1 LNQNDFIAWLVQAML
16 SWSRWLADM
25 VWSALRTGGQG
36 GFLSWFSSNWIPL
49 AALLIAVGVAADWLV
64 WLVRWRPY
72 WRWFNKRQ
80 IIYVDPSERKPGA
93 ERVPSA
99 GQPQRKMLNEYYDP
113 FARPESGR
121 RTYAMNDQTSGE
133 DFGKTVRAAD
143 DKADDNDDFW
153 EFDEDYAD
161 KDYTDDEDEWDE
173 GAPDAGNG
181 WDEEDDSW
189 IDLAVPEL
197 KKPPRGRAL

>member
-1 LNQNDFIAWLVQAML
+1 
-16 SWSRWLADM
+16 M

-49 AALLIAVGVAADWLV
+49 AALLIAAGVAADWLV

-72 WRWFNKRQ
+72 WRWFNRRQ

-93 ERVPSA
+93 ERIPDA
-99 GQPQRKMLNEYYDP
+99 GQPQRRTLNEYYDP
-113 FARPESGR
+113 FARPESGP
-121 RTYAMNDQTSGE
+121 RTYAMSGHA
-133 DFGKTVRAAD
+133 GKEELGKANRAAD
-143 DKADDNDDFW
+143 DKADDSDDFW
-153 EFDEDYAD
+153 EFNDDYTGDDYTGDEDGWE
-161 KDYTDDEDEWDE
+161 ED
-173 GAPDAGNG
+173 APDAGGG